1 VPRVGVQV
9 ATTFQSSQGPEIFAI
24 YPAPNSVTFPSLGRP
39 LSGGAQNASLSVVN
53 PGSIYG
59 ERTNLFDLRFS
70 KTFTFGGRK
79 RTAVNFDI
87 YNLMNS
93 NDDLILNN
101 NLAAWQQPQRIVD
114 GRLFKISG
122 QLDF

>member
-1 VPRVGVQV
+1 
-9 ATTFQSSQGPEIFAI
+9 
-24 YPAPNSVTFPSLGRP
+24 
-39 LSGGAQNASLSVVN
+39 
-53 PGSIYG
+53 
-59 ERTNLFDLRFS
+59 
-70 KTFTFGGRK
+70 
-79 RTAVNFDI
+79 VNFDI